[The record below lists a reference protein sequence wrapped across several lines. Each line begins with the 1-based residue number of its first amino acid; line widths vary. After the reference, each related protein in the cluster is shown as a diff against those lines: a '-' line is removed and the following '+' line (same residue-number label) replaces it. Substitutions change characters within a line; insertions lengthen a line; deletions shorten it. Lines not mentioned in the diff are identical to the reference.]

1 MNLLGL
7 ETSSTVGSVAVETPR
22 GVLVREIATP
32 REQTAQILALID
44 ELLREAGI
52 GLPDLD
58 GIAFGRGPG
67 SFTGLRVSVA
77 VAQGLAAVVGM
88 PLLPVSSLLCLAER
102 AWREHG
108 CERALVCVD
117 AHMGEVYWATAE
129 LRGDAVEIVGDE
141 RLGAPADVA
150 PPEVS
155 PWCAV
160 GNGFAAYADALAGV
174 TRAAARVF
182 PELEPWAAA
191 LLPRA
196 KRDLQAGRATPP
208 AAALPAY
215 LREQTAWRRSS

>member
-1 MNLLGL
+1 VAL
-7 ETSSTVGSVAVETPR
+7 ETAAGLR
-22 GVLVREIATP
+22 VRELGIP
-32 REQTAQILALID
+32 REQTERLLSVID
-44 ELLREAGI
+44 ELLAAAGI
-52 GLPDLD
+52 ELRALD

-77 VAQGLAAVVGM
+77 VAQGLGAASGV

-102 AWREHG
+102 AWQEAR

-117 AHMGEVYWATAE
+117 AHMGEVYWAHAA

-150 PPEVS
+150 PPEA

-174 TRAAARVF
+174 TRAAAKVL
-182 PELEPWAAA
+182 PELKPWAAA

-196 KRDLQAGRATPP
+196 KRDLKAGRATPP
-208 AAALPAY
+208 AAALPVY